1 VASFK
6 RRGAAKR
13 LPPALA
19 EMTMKSIKTTF
30 RLIVA
35 LLLVGGWGLAAS
47 ALHVIWT
54 GEKPI
59 ILPKDRI
66 GIRDTY
72 VNTSN
77 WTGDDVSNH
86 PAVSKRLVAT
96 GYADVL
102 AHSFK
107 AANHDELVAQI
118 DEAIERGPTTQPAD
132 LQAKVEE
139 VAQQTKE
146 KAEHAVE
153 QAKSAVGH

>member
-1 VASFK
+1 MLTA
-6 RRGAAKR
+6 
-13 LPPALA
+13 ALA
-19 EMTMKSIKTTF
+19 EKTMKSIKTTF

-54 GEKPI
+54 GEKAI
-59 ILPKDRI
+59 VLPKDRI

-72 VNTSN
+72 VNTSS
-77 WTGDDVSNH
+77 WTADDVSNH
-86 PAVSKRLVAT
+86 PAVSKRLVAA
-96 GYADVL
+96 GYADTL

-118 DEAIERGPTTQPAD
+118 DAAIQRGPTTQPAD

-139 VAQQTKE
+139 VAQKTKDTV
-146 KAEHAVE
+146 EHAAE
-153 QAKSAVGH
+153 QAKSAVAH